1 MRGFVGGMGRT
12 LATVGSMGCVGPIN
26 FGVGQKKMASI
37 EILAWVKKF
46 PWLKKKK
53 KMVWIEIFSFFV
65 IFKLLKQET
74 TEFDV
79 KASFARCPVSRLIKP
94 VDMIQDF

>member
-37 EILAWVKKF
+37 EILA
-46 PWLKKKK
+46 
-53 KMVWIEIFSFFV
+53 
-65 IFKLLKQET
+65 
-74 TEFDV
+74 
-79 KASFARCPVSRLIKP
+79 
-94 VDMIQDF
+94 

>member
-12 LATVGSMGCVGPIN
+12 LATVRSMGCVGPIN
-26 FGVGQKKMASI
+26 FGVGQKKWHQ
-37 EILAWVKKF
+37 LKF
-46 PWLKKKK
+46 WRESKNFRGWKKK
-53 KMVWIEIFSFFV
+53 KMVWVEIFSFFV

-79 KASFARCPVSRLIKP
+79 KASLARCPVLRLIKP
-94 VDMIQDF
+94 VDMIEDF